1 MIKFGE
7 KRINPNHIIKYYPE
21 LGNVIAFDLVNTTTV
36 TINFKTT
43 EDRDDM
49 LKLLDSYLVAFD
61 NGRIL
66 SSSTN
71 KVPQFIMDEPDLGG
85 SGPGGISMQ

>member
-1 MIKFGE
+1 MKFGE

-21 LGNVIAFDLVNTTTV
+21 LVHSISFDLVNTTTES
-36 TINFKTT
+36 IHFKTL

-49 LKLLDSYLVAFD
+49 LRLIDNYLVAFD
-61 NGRIL
+61 DGKIL
-66 SSSTN
+66 STQS
-71 KVPQFIMDEPDLGG
+71 KVPQFIIDDSDLGG